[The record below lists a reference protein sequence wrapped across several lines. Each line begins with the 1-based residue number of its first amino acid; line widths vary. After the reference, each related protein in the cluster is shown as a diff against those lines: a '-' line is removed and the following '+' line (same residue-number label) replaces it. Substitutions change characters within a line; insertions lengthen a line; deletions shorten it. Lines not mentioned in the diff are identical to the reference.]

1 MMLRVEKLRKKM
13 RENNLDSFLITSPYN
28 LRYLTN
34 FTGTTGLAVIT
45 LEKAFFITDFRYT
58 EQAATQ
64 AQGFEIIKNV
74 GPIFDEVAN
83 LVRKEGLRMLAF
95 EESTVSFLEYSV
107 LEEII
112 DAELIPVSEMIE
124 ELREVKDEE
133 EITIIEKACSIADMA
148 YDHILKM
155 IQPGMTEIEV
165 ANQVDF
171 YMRSLGASGVSFST
185 IVASG
190 LRSAMP
196 HGVASNKVIEQGDMI
211 TLDFGCYYEGYV
223 SDMTRTFAIGDPGE
237 KLKEIYEIV
246 LGAQLAVIEAAKPG
260 VTGIQLDAV
269 ARDYITKHGYGEAF
283 GHSTGHG
290 IGLEIHEG
298 PNVSARA
305 EKQIIVGNI
314 ITDEPGIYLPG
325 IGGVRIEDDLLITPE
340 GNRVLTHSPKELI
353 IL

>member
-13 RENNLDSFLITSPYN
+13 QEENLDSFLITSPYN

-58 EQAATQ
+58 EQAAAQ

-74 GPIFDEVAN
+74 GPIFEEVAD
-83 LVRKEGLRMLAF
+83 LVQKEGLRELGF
-95 EESTVSFLEYSV
+95 EETTVSFLEYSV

-112 DAELIPVSEMIE
+112 DAQLIPISGMIE
-124 ELREVKDEE
+124 ELREIKDEE
-133 EITIIEKACSIADMA
+133 EIAIIEKACSIADLA

-165 ANQVDF
+165 ANQLDF
-171 YMRSLGASGVSFST
+171 YMRSLGASGVSFET

-196 HGVASNKVIEQGDMI
+196 HGVASKKNIEQGDLI
-211 TLDFGCYYEGYV
+211 TIDLGCYDEGYV

-237 KLKEIYEIV
+237 QLKEIYQIV
-246 LGAQLAVIEAAKPG
+246 LEAQLAVLEVAKPG
-260 VTGIQLDAV
+260 VTGKQLDAV

-298 PNVSARA
+298 PNVSVRA
-305 EKQIIVGNI
+305 EKQFVPGNI

-325 IGGVRIEDDLLITPE
+325 IGGVRIEDDLLITSD